1 MLRYTSGSVLHGS
14 NIREALEAASAIL
27 VAEGYPAITI
37 VSGDRE
43 YDEQVA
49 IFLARYVLTSQVN
62 GRRVYDFRWWEG
74 RQYARISSAGTVA
87 APSPTAPHIAR
98 IAADLGYPYN
108 DRSTAAHRRLQQ
120 IAPGLGLS
128 WTGRLFGEDWHW
140 ETTRGVGRIDTSGSP
155 AGSATEEALIVNKND
170 QDYIDGMG
178 ASVVTQ
184 VQANTDAM
192 GASVVAQLA
201 AVIAAIP
208 AAVVNAPV
216 QAQDEKG
223 MLIKRPDGSP
233 IVYPLSGFVAST
245 NARVGSAKIAMT
257 DDQVKAMANPLAAAL
272 KTSLVAAI
280 TQAAANNNAALLA
293 AIDELPSELRQELA
307 KHLAA

>member
-1 MLRYTSGSVLHGS
+1 MLRYTSGAVLHGS

-27 VAEGYPAITI
+27 VAEGHPPITI

-49 IFLARYVLTSQVN
+49 IFLARYVLVSQVN
-62 GRRVYDFRWWEG
+62 GRPVYDFRWWEG

-108 DRSTAAHRRLQQ
+108 VRSTSAHRRLQQ
-120 IAPGLGLS
+120 IAPGLGLT
-128 WTGRLFGEDWHW
+128 WTGQFFGEDWHW
-140 ETTRGVGRIDTSGSP
+140 ETNRGVGRIDISGSP
-155 AGSATEEALIVNKND
+155 AGSATEEALIVNKDD

-178 ASVVTQ
+178 ASVVQQ

-208 AAVVNAPV
+208 TAVVNAPV
-216 QAQDEKG
+216 QAQDAKG
-223 MLIKRPDGSP
+223 MLLSRNGKP
-233 IVYPLSGFVAST
+233 VTYPLGGYVAST
-245 NARVGSAKIAMT
+245 NARVGGTEVTMT
-257 DDQVKAMANPLAAAL
+257 DEQARAMANPIAAAL

-293 AIDELPSELRQELA
+293 AIDELPTELRQELA
-307 KHLAA
+307 KHLSGA